1 MDPKTHTH
9 TSPHTR
15 YEAYDNDDDSPMY
28 FCKDPTSNTL
38 VSGILQQGGK
48 GWREG
53 GGKGWR
59 EGGDGGRGGSREGGR
74 GKGEKE
80 KGKER
85 GRGWR
90 ERGRGMD
97 GEREG

>member
-9 TSPHTR
+9 TPPHTR

-48 GWREG
+48 G
-53 GGKGWR
+53 
-59 EGGDGGRGGSREGGR
+59 
-74 GKGEKE
+74 
-80 KGKER
+80 
-85 GRGWR
+85 
-90 ERGRGMD
+90 
-97 GEREG
+97 